1 MSPFYNMCVQTRHL
15 LHVILLNIIHCRL
28 QIMRTWSIGLDAA
41 INRQLQGITI
51 WEYYALQTII
61 KKKTT
66 VAFVPAAFHPTDRL
80 FDGIHQN

>member
-1 MSPFYNMCVQTRHL
+1 
-15 LHVILLNIIHCRL
+15 
-28 QIMRTWSIGLDAA
+28 MRTWSIGLDAA